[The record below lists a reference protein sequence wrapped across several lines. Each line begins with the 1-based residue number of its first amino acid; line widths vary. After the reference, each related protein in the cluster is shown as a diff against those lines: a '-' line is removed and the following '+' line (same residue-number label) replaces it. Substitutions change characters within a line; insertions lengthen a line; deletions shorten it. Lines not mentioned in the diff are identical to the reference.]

1 MIYSKQREGILRTL
15 RYELNHPTA
24 EELYTHLKEREPSLS
39 LATVY
44 RNLNQLSKIGKVMRI
59 EVPNGSDRFDSIA
72 DGHYHLIC
80 EKCGKAV
87 DIARDAIYMM
97 IITSAPLLLV
107 SLIIGLIVS
116 IFQTVTSIQEQTL
129 TFVPKILAVF
139 ITLMIGGS
147 WMLNNMSGFMVDLW
161 SNFSYY
167 ISMG

>member
-1 MIYSKQREGILRTL
+1 MI
-15 RYELNHPTA
+15 
-24 EELYTHLKEREPSLS
+24 
-39 LATVY
+39 TV
-44 RNLNQLSKIGKVMRI
+44 
-59 EVPNGSDRFDSIA
+59 E
-72 DGHYHLIC
+72 
-80 EKCGKAV
+80 AV
-87 DIARDAIYMM
+87 TDIARDAIYTM

-129 TFVPKILAVF
+129 TFVPKILVVF
-139 ITLMIGGS
+139 ITIMIGGS